1 MKSTIEYFDFEK
13 LDLRVGEV
21 VDAIVPAWS
30 EKLIEL
36 KVNFGDEIGEK
47 TIFSGVKQWYVPGDF
62 LNKKFIFI
70 INLVERKMGP
80 AVSQGMMLMVDSD
93 NQPQPIELS
102 NLAQVGAIIR

>member
-47 TIFSGVKQWYVPGDF
+47 TIFSQID
-62 LNKKFIFI
+62 
-70 INLVERKMGP
+70 
-80 AVSQGMMLMVDSD
+80 
-93 NQPQPIELS
+93 
-102 NLAQVGAIIR
+102 